1 MDGIHFVSAASGGLS
16 GVWMLFTL
24 YQQAVDGLSD
34 VWMVFTLYQQAVDGD
49 HFSIN

>member
-1 MDGIHFVSAASGGLS
+1 MDGIHSVSAASRWFKWCMDGINSVSAASG
-16 GVWMLFTL
+16 
-24 YQQAVDGLSD
+24 GLSD